1 MYFKKKKDNFLLQYV
16 LITAARQVLIS
27 QGDSATNFIINWL
40 HVVGAKLKLTVVQ
53 VIKTFSGFYETEKFI
68 TVSK

>member
-1 MYFKKKKDNFLLQYV
+1 LQSV
-16 LITAARQVLIS
+16 PMTAARQVLIS

-40 HVVGAKLKLTVVQ
+40 HVVGAKLKLTDVQ
-53 VIKTFSGFYETEKFI
+53 VIKKFSGFYETKKFI